1 MLVWLMFSIGSAM
14 VGCGLRYVLRGR
26 RFAWVLTLG
35 CLVMTFF
42 FWHHYLTQ
50 SPGSHGA
57 FLRVLMAIFLTMGS
71 LGIEIA
77 DRIG

>member
-1 MLVWLMFSIGSAM
+1 MLVLLLLSIGSAM
-14 VGCGLRYVLRGR
+14 MGCGLRYVLRGR

-35 CLVMTFF
+35 CLVTTAFL
-42 FWHHYLTQ
+42 WHRCLSQ
-50 SPGSHGA
+50 SPGPHA
-57 FLRVLMAIFLTMGS
+57 FLRVLAATFLTMGV

>member
-1 MLVWLMFSIGSAM
+1 MLVLLMLSIGSAM

-26 RFAWVLTLG
+26 RFAWALTLG
-35 CLVMTFF
+35 CLVATACL
-42 FWHHYLTQ
+42 WHRYLSQT
-50 SPGSHGA
+50 PGPHA
-57 FLRVLMAIFLTMGS
+57 FLRVLAATFLTMGA

>member
-1 MLVWLMFSIGSAM
+1 MLVLLMLSIGSAM

-26 RFAWVLTLG
+26 RFAWILTPG
-35 CLVMTFF
+35 CLAMTFCL
-42 FWHHYLTQ
+42 WLCYWTQ
-50 SPGSHGA
+50 SPGNHGA
-57 FLRVLMAIFLTMGS
+57 FLRLLMATFLTMGT